1 MKKYLLAFLL
11 IVSFTSVSQSFNFS
25 EIEYINPNESNS
37 KRPRICLVDDG
48 PLVMFTKTT
57 SGKQIFVNK
66 MVNGAWLGEQLVS
79 SDEIDF
85 QAGTTLGPALASN
98 GNVVYI
104 AYILESTPKQIA
116 FHKSTDGGLT
126 FSESTTAYD
135 LGVELA
141 EGIDVIVLPDGNPVI
156 AFIHYGPNWENA
168 DQVVIRSYDGGTSF
182 TDLISIDNS
191 PCECCTPSL
200 VTGDSTY
207 GVSYRDNDE
216 NIRTFKVRTSLNEEA
231 NFSSSVETDLTEW
244 EVNSCPVSSSDGFLV
259 GDTLYSAWMS
269 KPDAIT
275 QVYMSKAD
283 VQNDEVFEFS
293 EIDYQ
298 EGYSTQNHPRMDGN
312 SDVQMIVWEEFRE
325 SRKDL
330 FGVIIQNGEYEPSFS
345 FTQGDSIEHRESVD
359 LIYEEDANTFHLVYR
374 NRGENAVVYRTISP
388 NNLSVPNSPLNQLA
402 IYPNPATNEIRIQH
416 SFNGDVAY
424 KIYNTVGALLLSD
437 KYEGSIS
444 LDDLQ
449 AGTYFIEL
457 FDQINTHKSRF
468 IKL

>member
-1 MKKYLLAFLL
+1 MKKYILGLLLL
-11 IVSFTSVSQSFNFS
+11 ISFTSVSQTFNFS
-25 EIEYINPNESNS
+25 EIEYINPNESTS
-37 KRPRICLVDDG
+37 TRPRICLVNG
-48 PLVMFTKTT
+48 EPLVMFTRIS

-66 MVNGAWLGEQLVS
+66 MVNGAWLGELLIS
-79 SDEIDF
+79 SEGLDF
-85 QAGTTLGPALASN
+85 QSATNLGPSIASN

-104 AYILESTPKQIA
+104 AYILESTPKQIVYQ
-116 FHKSTDGGLT
+116 KSTDGGLT

-135 LGVELA
+135 LGDELA
-141 EGIDVIVLPDGNPVI
+141 EGIDLIVLPDGNPVI

-200 VTGDSTY
+200 VTGDGSY

-269 KPDAIT
+269 KPNSTT
-275 QVYMSKAD
+275 QVYMSKVD
-283 VQNDEVFEFS
+283 VENDEVIQFS

-312 SDVQMIVWEEFRE
+312 SEVQMIVWEEFRE
-325 SRKDL
+325 SRRDL
-330 FGVIIQNGEYEPSFS
+330 FGVIIQDGEYETSFS

-359 LIYEEDANTFHLVYR
+359 LIYDDAANTFHMVYR

-388 NNLSVPNSPLNQLA
+388 DNLSLSNLKKNELSF
-402 IYPNPATNEIRIQH
+402 YPNPATSEIRLAS
-416 SFNGDVAY
+416 SFKGPVTY
-424 KIYNTVGALLLSD
+424 KIYNSIGVVLMSA
-437 KYEGSIS
+437 KYDGFISIENLQEGN
-444 LDDLQ
+444 
-449 AGTYFIEL
+449 YFIEL
-457 FDQINTHKSRF
+457 LNGTTIYNSSFVKI
-468 IKL
+468 

>member
-25 EIEYINPNESNS
+25 EIEYINPNESTS

-104 AYILESTPKQIA
+104 AYILESTPKKIA

-216 NIRTFKVRTSLNEEA
+216 NIRTFEVRTSLNEEA

-359 LIYEEDANTFHLVYR
+359 LIYEEGANTFHLVYR

-402 IYPNPATNEIRIQH
+402 IYPNPATNEISIQH
-416 SFNGDVAY
+416 SFNGDVVY
-424 KIYNTVGALLLSD
+424 KIYNTVGALLVSD

-444 LDDLQ
+444 LDNLQ
-449 AGTYFIEL
+449 SGTYFIEL